1 MAKVNIDLEDD
12 FDFGFSAVSEDEL
25 AAREQEAEARA
36 RAEAEQIIKAQQE
49 EASSVIDEVT
59 ATAQEYKDRLA
70 LLYKMV
76 MPLLKNLE
84 KDSDSKPYIF
94 WPDRKKKMQEFMARV
109 NAVVNG

>member
-1 MAKVNIDLEDD
+1 MAKLNINLEDD

-25 AAREQEAEARA
+25 TAREKEAEDRA
-36 RAEAEQIIKAQQE
+36 RAEAEQIIKQQQE
-49 EASSVIDEVT
+49 EATSVIDEVT

-70 LLYKMV
+70 LLHKMV
-76 MPLLKNLE
+76 LPLLKNLE
-84 KDSDSKPYIF
+84 KDSDTKPYIY